1 MLSTIFDFVVDMFKQ
16 AWGILTSGVMRFIRD
31 EVMPLVSEFGQ
42 AFVKFLALE
51 LGLMSFDSLA

>member
-16 AWGILTSGVMRFIRD
+16 ALGLLTSSVMKFIRD
-31 EVMPLVSEFGQ
+31 EIIPLVSEFGQ

-51 LGLMSFDSLA
+51 LGLVSYDSLA